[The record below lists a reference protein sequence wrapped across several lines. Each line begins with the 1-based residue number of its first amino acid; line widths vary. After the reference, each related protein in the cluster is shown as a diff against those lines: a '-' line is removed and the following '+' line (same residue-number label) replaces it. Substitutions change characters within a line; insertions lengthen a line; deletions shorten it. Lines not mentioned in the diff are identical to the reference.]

1 MDITLWI
8 WIIGNKKAGQK
19 AIVHGRNDDP
29 WGRGGARKI
38 KVRRN
43 AYFTAC
49 KKILTWLKS
58 VNVKAF

>member
-1 MDITLWI
+1 MEGLMVPGD
-8 WIIGNKKAGQK
+8 GD
-19 AIVHGRNDDP
+19 R
-29 WGRGGARKI
+29 ARKI